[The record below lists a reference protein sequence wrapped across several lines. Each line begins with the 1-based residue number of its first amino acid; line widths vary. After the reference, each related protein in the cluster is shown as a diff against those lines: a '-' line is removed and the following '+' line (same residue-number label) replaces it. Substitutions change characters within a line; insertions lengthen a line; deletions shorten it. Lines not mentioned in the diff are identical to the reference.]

1 MKWKS
6 PVPGVDKELGESAM
20 AIVSPDPVLSKGGGG
35 RGRRGGGSVTRR
47 RGKIMG
53 CREN

>member
-6 PVPGVDKELGESAM
+6 PVPGVDKKLGESAM
-20 AIVSPDPVLSKGGGG
+20 AIVSPDLVLSKEGVGG
-35 RGRRGGGSVTRR
+35 GRRGGGSVTWR